1 MTSPSYDLLAQ
12 ITSGH
17 SVPPS
22 HLRRAAFVMAFPDSV
37 LIVDDD
43 PAILVA
49 LSDMLMYRLRD
60 VRVTT
65 RGSAITGLE
74 ALRNTNYRVLIADLR
89 MPEMDGL
96 TLLRHVHQVREH
108 TPVI

>member
-1 MTSPSYDLLAQ
+1 
-12 ITSGH
+12 
-17 SVPPS
+17 
-22 HLRRAAFVMAFPDSV
+22 MACPDSV

-65 RGSAITGLE
+65 RESAITGLE
-74 ALRNTNYRVLIADLR
+74 ALRNTNYRVLIAISECR
-89 MPEMDGL
+89 KWMG
-96 TLLRHVHQVREH
+96 
-108 TPVI
+108 